1 MLMCGSCDT
10 IGTISVGFSRERFH
24 EGAHMCLVF
33 RDESERRE
41 IVSKFVQS
49 GLLEGERVLYFADI
63 VEPRE
68 VVDWLGTLDV
78 DVSPALASQAFSVD
92 AAAETYCPDGTF
104 DPDRMCGKLKDAYST
119 AKTEGYPMARV
130 TGEMSW
136 ALRGYPGSE
145 RLMEYEAR
153 INKVVQTHPIT
164 AMCQYDANKFDGDL
178 IFKALQVHPYMVMNA
193 QLVKNPYYVG
203 AE

>member
-1 MLMCGSCDT
+1 
-10 IGTISVGFSRERFH
+10 
-24 EGAHMCLVF
+24 
-33 RDESERRE
+33 
-41 IVSKFVQS
+41 
-49 GLLEGERVLYFADI
+49 
-63 VEPRE
+63 
-68 VVDWLGTLDV
+68 
-78 DVSPALASQAFSVD
+78 
-92 AAAETYCPDGTF
+92 
-104 DPDRMCGKLKDAYST
+104 
-119 AKTEGYPMARV
+119 MARV

-178 IFKALQVHPYMVMNA
+178 IFKALQGHPYMVMNA